1 MAKCTRCSKFG
12 IGLVSGIIIGMLTAP
27 VKGSKLRGSIKKNT
41 YMCKNR
47 IESLFNKGKD
57 ELDEIKDAL
66 EDSTNEV
73 TSEVREKLL
82 KLIDETKKSIEESDD

>member
-1 MAKCTRCSKFG
+1 MAKCSKCSKFG
-12 IGLVSGIIIGMLTAP
+12 IGLISGIVIGMLTAP
-27 VKGSKLRGSIKKNT
+27 VKGSKLRGSIRKNT

-47 IESLFNKGKD
+47 IESLFNRGKD
-57 ELDEIKDAL
+57 ELDEIKEAL

-82 KLIDETKKSIEESDD
+82 KLIDETKKSIEENDD